1 VPQHPAIVARRSDEA
16 HFRLERLARLYRSMG
31 LLVRTRV
38 TTATTPAAGI
48 LAVLEES
55 RFDMVALA
63 THGAEGL
70 RRLVTGSVADR
81 VLRGSEKPMLV
92 YHPLAA

>member
-1 VPQHPAIVARRSDEA
+1 
-16 HFRLERLARLYRSMG
+16 
-31 LLVRTRV
+31 
-38 TTATTPAAGI
+38 
-48 LAVLEES
+48 
-55 RFDMVALA
+55 VALA

-92 YHPLAA
+92 YHPMAA